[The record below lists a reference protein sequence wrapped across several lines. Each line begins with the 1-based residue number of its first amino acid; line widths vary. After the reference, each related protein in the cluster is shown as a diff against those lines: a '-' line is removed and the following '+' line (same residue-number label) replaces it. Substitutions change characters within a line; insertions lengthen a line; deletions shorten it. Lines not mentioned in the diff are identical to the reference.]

1 MHVTFELFDR
11 RDSGDE
17 HRLLSKTGENR
28 GSMTTVHTIR
38 THPTL
43 ERAAHIALVL
53 AHHELWYL
61 IEVLNLDRF
70 VPAQI
75 HRDTTSHQKSPEHR
89 TQPEQLRLAL
99 EELGPTFMKLGQM
112 LSIHADLLP
121 PEYQREF
128 SKLQD
133 AAPTVPIENVHE
145 MITTELGQPLEHSFA
160 SFDAT
165 PLAAASIGQAH
176 LATLQDGTEVVV
188 KVRRP
193 GAAEQVDEDLKLLH
207 SLAITASHRWALAK
221 EYDIIGIVKEF
232 DQSLRA
238 ELDYLHEGH
247 NAERFA
253 RNFAAESTVQ
263 IPQVFWETS
272 TSRVL
277 TQERIHGIKITDLDA
292 LDAAGIDRTELSR
305 RGAQIF
311 LKMVFDDGF
320 FHADL
325 HPGNLFIEEGGHIGL
340 IDFGMV
346 GIVDEQTRG
355 ELGIL
360 LSGMISQDSDRIAD
374 ALLELGASQQ
384 PVDRAAL
391 RRDLEHLLS
400 QFADQPLSSIPLG
413 PSLTE
418 LLSVTRCY
426 HLVLPSNL
434 VLLLKTTIM
443 MEGMVAQLDP
453 SFNLVEAL
461 TPYVERLMLQQYS
474 LAVWARRLGKT
485 IPDLAWLAN
494 EFPQH
499 LRRLIGE
506 LERGSLKFDIQP
518 TGLDP
523 VFKRAERLANRVVLG
538 IIIAALIVGLSMLVS
553 AYRPGVPGVWEV
565 LLTIGLTLAGVLA
578 VYLVWSIFRSGRQ

>member
-1 MHVTFELFDR
+1 
-11 RDSGDE
+11 
-17 HRLLSKTGENR
+17 
-28 GSMTTVHTIR
+28 MTTSQT
-38 THPTL
+38 THRHSSL
-43 ERAAHIALVL
+43 KRAAHIAQVL

-61 IEVLNLDRF
+61 IEVLDLERF
-70 VPAQI
+70 VPVHL
-75 HRDTTSHQKSPEHR
+75 HRSTPPHQKSPDLH
-89 TQPEQLRLAL
+89 TQPEQLRMAL

-112 LSIHADLLP
+112 LSIHDDLLP

-128 SKLQD
+128 AKLQD
-133 AAPTVPIENVHE
+133 AAPTVPIETVHE

-193 GAAEQVDEDLKLLH
+193 GAAEQIDEDLKLLH
-207 SLAITASHRWALAK
+207 SLASTASHRWEFANQ
-221 EYDIIGIVKEF
+221 YDVVGLVQEF

-253 RNFAAESTVQ
+253 RNFAGESKVQ
-263 IPQVFWETS
+263 IPRMFWETT

-277 TQERIHGIKITDLDA
+277 TQERIHGIKITDQAA
-292 LDAAGIDRTELSR
+292 LDAAGIDRAILSKQ
-305 RGAQIF
+305 GARIF
-311 LKMVFDDGF
+311 LKMVFEDGF

-325 HPGNLFIEEGGHIGL
+325 HPGNLFIEEDGHIGL

-346 GIVDEQTRG
+346 GSVDEQTRG
-355 ELGIL
+355 ELGLL
-360 LSGMISQDSDRIAD
+360 LSGIISQDSDRIAD

-400 QFADQPLSSIPLG
+400 QFADQPLSALPLG
-413 PSLTE
+413 PLVSE
-418 LLSVTRCY
+418 VLSIVRRY

-434 VLLLKTTIM
+434 MLLLKTMVMT
-443 MEGMVAQLDP
+443 EGMVVQLDP

-474 LAVWARRLGKT
+474 PAAWVKRLGKT
-485 IPDLAWLAN
+485 IPDLAWLAT

-499 LRRLIGE
+499 LRRLMGE
-506 LERGSLKFDIQP
+506 LERGTLKFDIQP

-523 VFKRAERLANRVVLG
+523 VFKRAERIANRIVLG
-538 IIIAALIVGLSMLVS
+538 VIVAALIVGLSMLVS
-553 AYRPGVPGVWEV
+553 AYRPGVTGVWDV
-565 LLTIGLTLAGVLA
+565 VLTIGLTLAGVLA
-578 VYLVWSIFRSGRQ
+578 IYLVWSIFRSGHH

>member
-1 MHVTFELFDR
+1 MA
-11 RDSGDE
+11 
-17 HRLLSKTGENR
+17 
-28 GSMTTVHTIR
+28 TTHTKR
-38 THPTL
+38 THSSL

-61 IEVLNLDRF
+61 IDVLNLERF
-70 VPAQI
+70 VPVHL
-75 HRDTTSHQKSPEHR
+75 HRNTTHHQNSPELR
-89 TQPEQLRLAL
+89 TQPEQLRMAL

-121 PEYQREF
+121 PEYQHEF

-133 AAPTVPIENVHE
+133 AAPTIPIEVVRE
-145 MITTELGQPLEHSFA
+145 MITIELAQPLEHSFA

-207 SLAITASHRWALAK
+207 SLASVASHRWELANQ
-221 EYDIIGIVKEF
+221 YDLVGMVQEF

-253 RNFAAESTVQ
+253 RNFASESTVQ
-263 IPQVFWETS
+263 IPRVFWETT

-277 TQERIHGIKITDLDA
+277 TQERIHGIKVTDLAA
-292 LDAAGIDRTELSR
+292 LDAAGIDRTSLSK

-311 LKMVFDDGF
+311 LKMVFEDGF

-346 GIVDEQTRG
+346 GIVDEQTRRD
-355 ELGIL
+355 LGL
-360 LSGMISQDSDRIAD
+360 LLLGMISKDSDRLVD
-374 ALLELGASQQ
+374 ALFELGASQQ

-400 QFADQPLSSIPLG
+400 QFADQPLSNLPLG
-413 PSLTE
+413 P
-418 LLSVTRCY
+418 LLADVLSIVRRY

-434 VLLLKTTIM
+434 VLLLKTTVM
-443 MEGMVAQLDP
+443 TEGMAVQLDP
-453 SFNLVEAL
+453 SFNLAEAF

-474 LAVWARRLGKT
+474 PAAWAKRLGKT
-485 IPDLAWLAN
+485 IPDLGWFAT
-494 EFPQH
+494 EFPKL
-499 LRRLIGE
+499 LRRLLGE
-506 LERGSLKFDIQP
+506 LERGSLKIDIQP
-518 TGLDP
+518 TGLEP
-523 VFKRAERLANRVVLG
+523 LFKRVEHIANRIVLG
-538 IIIAALIVGLSMLVS
+538 VIVAAFIVGLAMLIS

-565 LLTIGLTLAGVLA
+565 VLTVGITLASVLA
-578 VYLVWSIFRSGRQ
+578 LYLVWSIFRSGHQ

>member
-1 MHVTFELFDR
+1 M
-11 RDSGDE
+11 
-17 HRLLSKTGENR
+17 
-28 GSMTTVHTIR
+28 
-38 THPTL
+38 
-43 ERAAHIALVL
+43 VL

-61 IEVLNLDRF
+61 IEVLDLERF
-70 VPAQI
+70 VPVHL
-75 HRDTTSHQKSPEHR
+75 HRSAPPQQNHPVLR
-89 TQPEQLRLAL
+89 THPEQLRMAL

-112 LSIHADLLP
+112 LSIHDDLLP

-133 AAPTVPIENVHE
+133 AAPKVPIETVHE
-145 MITTELGQPLEHSFA
+145 MITAELGQSLEHSFA

-207 SLAITASHRWALAK
+207 SLASTASHRWEFASQ
-221 EYDIIGIVKEF
+221 YDVVGLVQEF

-253 RNFAAESTVQ
+253 RNFAGESTVQ
-263 IPQVFWETS
+263 IPRVFWETT

-277 TQERIHGIKITDLDA
+277 TQERIHGMKVTDIAA
-292 LDAAGIDRTELSR
+292 LDAAGIDRTALSK
-305 RGAQIF
+305 RGARIF
-311 LKMVFDDGF
+311 LKMVFEDGF

-325 HPGNLFIEEGGHIGL
+325 HPGNLFIEEGGNIGL

-346 GIVDEQTRG
+346 GIVDKRTQE
-355 ELGIL
+355 ELGLL
-360 LSGMISQDSDRIAD
+360 LSGMISQDSDRLVD

-391 RRDLEHLLS
+391 RRDVEHLLS
-400 QFADQPLSSIPLG
+400 QFADQPLSALPLG
-413 PSLTE
+413 PLLTE
-418 LLSVTRCY
+418 VLSVMRRY

-434 VLLLKTTIM
+434 VLLLKTLVMT
-443 MEGMVAQLDP
+443 EGMVVQLDP

-474 LAVWARRLGKT
+474 PTAWVRRLGKM
-485 IPDLAWLAN
+485 IPDLTWLAT

-499 LRRLIGE
+499 LRRLMGE
-506 LERGSLKFDIQP
+506 LERGTLKFDIQP
-518 TGLDP
+518 TGLEP
-523 VFKRAERLANRVVLG
+523 VFKRIERIANRIVLG
-538 IIIAALIVGLSMLVS
+538 VIVAALIVGLSMLVS

-578 VYLVWSIFRSGRQ
+578 IYLVWSIFRSGRH

>member
-1 MHVTFELFDR
+1 
-11 RDSGDE
+11 
-17 HRLLSKTGENR
+17 
-28 GSMTTVHTIR
+28 MTTSQT
-38 THPTL
+38 THRHSSL

-61 IEVLNLDRF
+61 IEILNLERF
-70 VPAQI
+70 VPVHL
-75 HRDTTSHQKSPEHR
+75 HRSTTSDQKSPELR
-89 TQPEQLRLAL
+89 TQPEQLRMAL

-112 LSIHADLLP
+112 LSIQADLLP

-133 AAPTVPIENVHE
+133 AAPTIPIEAVHE
-145 MITTELGQPLEHSFA
+145 MITVELGQSLEDSFA

-207 SLAITASHRWALAK
+207 SLATTASHRWELANQ
-221 EYDIIGIVKEF
+221 YDVVGLVKEF

-238 ELDYLHEGH
+238 ELDYLREGH

-253 RNFAAESTVQ
+253 RNFATENTVQ
-263 IPQVFWETS
+263 IPRMFWETT

-277 TQERIHGIKITDLDA
+277 TQERIHGIKVTDLAA
-292 LDAAGIDRTELSR
+292 LDAAGIDRAELSK
-305 RGAQIF
+305 RGAHIF
-311 LKMVFDDGF
+311 LKMVFEDGF

-325 HPGNLFIEEGGHIGL
+325 HPGNFFIEEGGNIGL

-346 GIVDEQTRG
+346 GIVDEQTRE
-355 ELGIL
+355 ELGLL
-360 LSGMISQDSDRIAD
+360 LSGMISQDTDRLVD
-374 ALLELGASQQ
+374 AMLELGASQQ
-384 PVDRAAL
+384 PVDRTAL
-391 RRDLEHLLS
+391 RRDLKQLLS
-400 QFADQPLSSIPLG
+400 QFADQPLSALPLG
-413 PSLTE
+413 PLLTDV
-418 LLSVTRCY
+418 LDINRRY

-443 MEGMVAQLDP
+443 TEGMAVQLDP
-453 SFNLVEAL
+453 SFNIVEAL
-461 TPYVERLMLQQYS
+461 TPYVERLMLQQNS
-474 LAVWARRLGKT
+474 PAAWARRLGKM
-485 IPDLAWLAN
+485 IPDVTWLAT

-499 LRRLIGE
+499 LRRLMGE
-506 LERGSLKFDIQP
+506 LERGTLKFDIQP

-523 VFKRAERLANRVVLG
+523 VFKRAERIANRIVLG
-538 IIIAALIVGLSMLVS
+538 IIVAALIVGLSMLIS

-565 LLTIGLTLAGVLA
+565 ILTIGLTLAGVLA
-578 VYLVWSIFRSGRQ
+578 LYLVWSIFRSGHH

>member
-1 MHVTFELFDR
+1 
-11 RDSGDE
+11 
-17 HRLLSKTGENR
+17 
-28 GSMTTVHTIR
+28 MTTAHTIR
-38 THPTL
+38 THSSL

-61 IEVLNLDRF
+61 IEILNLERF
-70 VPAQI
+70 VPAHL
-75 HRDTTSHQKSPEHR
+75 HRGTTPHQKSPELR
-89 TQPEQLRLAL
+89 TQPEQLRMAL

-133 AAPTVPIENVHE
+133 AAPTIPIEVVHE
-145 MITTELGQPLEHSFA
+145 TIMIELAQQLEDAFA

-176 LATLQDGTEVVV
+176 LATLHDGTEVVV

-207 SLAITASHRWALAK
+207 SLAVTASHRWELAK
-221 EYDIIGIVKEF
+221 QYDVVGLVQEF

-253 RNFAAESTVQ
+253 RNFAGESTVQ
-263 IPQVFWETS
+263 IPRVFWETT

-277 TQERIHGIKITDLDA
+277 TQERIHGIKVTDIAA
-292 LDAAGIDRTELSR
+292 LDAAGIDRTALSKH
-305 RGAQIF
+305 GAQIF
-311 LKMVFDDGF
+311 LKMVFEDGF

-325 HPGNLFIEEGGHIGL
+325 HPGNLFIEEDGHIGL

-346 GIVDEQTRG
+346 GVVDEQTRG
-355 ELGIL
+355 ELGLL
-360 LSGMISQDSDRIAD
+360 LSGMISQDSDRLVD
-374 ALLELGASQQ
+374 ALLELGTSQQ
-384 PVDRAAL
+384 PVDRTAL

-400 QFADQPLSSIPLG
+400 QFADQPLSALPLG
-413 PSLTE
+413 PLLTDV
-418 LLSVTRCY
+418 LSIVRRY

-443 MEGMVAQLDP
+443 TEGMVVQLDP

-474 LAVWARRLGKT
+474 PTAWVRRLGKT
-485 IPDLAWLAN
+485 IPDLAWFAT

-499 LRRLIGE
+499 LRRLLGE
-506 LERGSLKFDIQP
+506 LERGSLKIDIQP

-523 VFKRAERLANRVVLG
+523 LFKRAERIANRIVLG
-538 IIIAALIVGLSMLVS
+538 VIVAAFIVGLSMLIS
-553 AYRPGVPGVWEV
+553 AYRPGVSGVWEV
-565 LLTIGLTLAGVLA
+565 VLTIGFTLAGVLA
-578 VYLVWSIFRSGRQ
+578 VYLVWSIFRSGHH

>member
-1 MHVTFELFDR
+1 
-11 RDSGDE
+11 
-17 HRLLSKTGENR
+17 
-28 GSMTTVHTIR
+28 MTTSQT
-38 THPTL
+38 THRHSSL
-43 ERAAHIALVL
+43 ERAAHIAMVL

-61 IEVLNLDRF
+61 IEVLDLERF
-70 VPAQI
+70 VPVHL
-75 HRDTTSHQKSPEHR
+75 HRSTTSHQNNPELR
-89 TQPEQLRLAL
+89 TQPEQLRMAL

-112 LSIHADLLP
+112 LSIHDDLLP
-121 PEYQREF
+121 PQYQREF

-133 AAPTVPIENVHE
+133 AAPTVPIETVHE

-193 GAAEQVDEDLKLLH
+193 GAAEQIDEDLKLLH
-207 SLAITASHRWALAK
+207 SLASTASHRWDLANQ
-221 EYDIIGIVKEF
+221 YDVMGLVQEF

-253 RNFAAESTVQ
+253 RNFAGESKVQ
-263 IPQVFWETS
+263 IPRMFWETT

-277 TQERIHGIKITDLDA
+277 TQERIHGIKITDQVA
-292 LDAAGIDRTELSR
+292 LDAAGIDRAALSKH
-305 RGAQIF
+305 GARIF
-311 LKMVFDDGF
+311 LKMVFEDGF

-325 HPGNLFIEEGGHIGL
+325 HPGNLFIEEDGLIGL

-346 GIVDEQTRG
+346 GVVDDQTRG
-355 ELGIL
+355 ELGLL
-360 LSGMISQDSDRIAD
+360 LSGIISQDSDRIAD

-400 QFADQPLSSIPLG
+400 QFADQPLSAIPLG
-413 PSLTE
+413 PLVSDV
-418 LLSVTRCY
+418 LSIVRRY

-434 VLLLKTTIM
+434 MLLLKTMVMT
-443 MEGMVAQLDP
+443 EGMVAQLDP

-474 LAVWARRLGKT
+474 PAAWARRLGKT
-485 IPDLAWLAN
+485 IPDLAWLAT

-499 LRRLIGE
+499 LRRLMGE
-506 LERGSLKFDIQP
+506 LERGTLKFDIQP
-518 TGLDP
+518 TGLDQ
-523 VFKRAERLANRVVLG
+523 VFKRAERIANRIVLG
-538 IIIAALIVGLSMLVS
+538 VIVAALIVGLSMLVS
-553 AYRPGVPGVWEV
+553 AYRPGVTGVWDVV
-565 LLTIGLTLAGVLA
+565 LPIGLTLAGVLA
-578 VYLVWSIFRSGRQ
+578 IYLVWSIFRSGHH

>member
-1 MHVTFELFDR
+1 
-11 RDSGDE
+11 
-17 HRLLSKTGENR
+17 
-28 GSMTTVHTIR
+28 
-38 THPTL
+38 
-43 ERAAHIALVL
+43 VL
-53 AHHELWYL
+53 AHHELWYF
-61 IEVLNLDRF
+61 IEVLDLERF
-70 VPAQI
+70 VPVHL
-75 HRDTTSHQKSPEHR
+75 HRNTTLHQNHLELR
-89 TQPEQLRLAL
+89 TQPEQLRMAL

-133 AAPTVPIENVHE
+133 AAPPIPIEVVHE
-145 MITTELGQPLEHSFA
+145 TISIELAQPLEHAFA

-207 SLAITASHRWALAK
+207 SLASTASHRWELANQ
-221 EYDIIGIVKEF
+221 YDVVGLVQEF

-238 ELDYLHEGH
+238 ELDYLREGH

-253 RNFAAESTVQ
+253 RNFATESTVQ
-263 IPQVFWETS
+263 IPRMFWETT

-277 TQERIHGIKITDLDA
+277 TQERIHGIKVTDLAA
-292 LDAAGIDRTELSR
+292 LDAAGIDRAELSK

-311 LKMVFDDGF
+311 LKMVFEDGF

-355 ELGIL
+355 DLGLL
-360 LSGMISQDSDRIAD
+360 LSGMISQDTNRLID

-391 RRDLEHLLS
+391 RRDLDHLLS
-400 QFADQPLSSIPLG
+400 QFADQPLSALPLG
-413 PSLTE
+413 PLLTDV
-418 LLSVTRCY
+418 LSIVRRY

-434 VLLLKTTIM
+434 MLLLKTTVM
-443 MEGMVAQLDP
+443 TEGMAVQLDP

-461 TPYVERLMLQQYS
+461 SPYVERLMLQQNS
-474 LAVWARRLGKT
+474 PVAWARRLGKT
-485 IPDLAWLAN
+485 IPDLAWLAT

-506 LERGSLKFDIQP
+506 LERGTLKFDIQP

-523 VFKRAERLANRVVLG
+523 VFKRAERIANRIVLG
-538 IIIAALIVGLSMLVS
+538 VIVAALIVGLSMLVS
-553 AYRPGVPGVWEV
+553 AYRPGVTGVWDV
-565 LLTIGLTLAGVLA
+565 VLTIGLTLAGVLA
-578 VYLVWSIFRSGRQ
+578 VYLIWSIFRSSRH

>member
-1 MHVTFELFDR
+1 
-11 RDSGDE
+11 
-17 HRLLSKTGENR
+17 
-28 GSMTTVHTIR
+28 MTTSQT
-38 THPTL
+38 THRHSSL

-61 IEVLNLDRF
+61 IEVLGLERF
-70 VPAQI
+70 VPVHL
-75 HRDTTSHQKSPEHR
+75 HRGTPPHQNQPGLR
-89 TQPEQLRLAL
+89 TQPEQLRMAL

-112 LSIHADLLP
+112 LSIHDELLP

-133 AAPTVPIENVHE
+133 AAPTVPIETVHE
-145 MITTELGQPLEHSFA
+145 MITTELGQPLEDSFA

-193 GAAEQVDEDLKLLH
+193 GAAEQIDEDLKLLH
-207 SLAITASHRWALAK
+207 SLASTASHRWDLANQ
-221 EYDIIGIVKEF
+221 YDVMGLVQEF

-238 ELDYLHEGH
+238 ELDYLREGH

-253 RNFAAESTVQ
+253 RNFATESTVQ
-263 IPQVFWETS
+263 IPRMYWETT

-277 TQERIHGIKITDLDA
+277 TQERIHGIKVTDLAA
-292 LDAAGIDRTELSR
+292 LDAAGIDRAALSKD
-305 RGAQIF
+305 GARIF
-311 LKMVFDDGF
+311 LKMVFEDGF

-325 HPGNLFIEEGGHIGL
+325 HPGNLFIEEDGHIGL

-355 ELGIL
+355 ELGLL

-400 QFADQPLSSIPLG
+400 QFADQPLSALPLG
-413 PSLTE
+413 PMLTDV
-418 LLSVTRCY
+418 LSIVRLY

-434 VLLLKTTIM
+434 MLLLKTTIM
-443 MEGMVAQLDP
+443 TEGMVVQLDP
-453 SFNLVEAL
+453 SFNLIEAL

-474 LAVWARRLGKT
+474 PTAWARRLSKT
-485 IPDLAWLAN
+485 IPDLAWLAT
-494 EFPQH
+494 EFPQR
-499 LRRLIGE
+499 LRRLMGE
-506 LERGSLKFDIQP
+506 LERGNLKFDIQP

-523 VFKRAERLANRVVLG
+523 VFKRAERIANRIVLG
-538 IIIAALIVGLSMLVS
+538 VIVAALIVGLSMLIS
-553 AYRPGVPGVWEV
+553 AYRPGVTGVWDVV
-565 LLTIGLTLAGVLA
+565 LPIGFTLAGVLA
-578 VYLVWSIFRSGRQ
+578 IYLVWSIFRSGHH

>member
-1 MHVTFELFDR
+1 
-11 RDSGDE
+11 
-17 HRLLSKTGENR
+17 
-28 GSMTTVHTIR
+28 MTTVHSKR
-38 THPTL
+38 THSSL
-43 ERAAHIALVL
+43 ERATHIALVL

-61 IEVLNLDRF
+61 IDVLGLERF
-70 VPAQI
+70 VPV
-75 HRDTTSHQKSPEHR
+75 HLHLSTTPNQNNPLLR
-89 TQPEQLRLAL
+89 TQPEQLRMAL

-112 LSIHADLLP
+112 LSIHDDLLP

-128 SKLQD
+128 AKLQD
-133 AAPTVPIENVHE
+133 AAPTVPIETVHE

-207 SLAITASHRWALAK
+207 SLASTASHRWEFANQ
-221 EYDIIGIVKEF
+221 YDVVGLVQEF

-253 RNFAAESTVQ
+253 RNFESESTVQ
-263 IPQVFWETS
+263 IPRMFWETT

-277 TQERIHGIKITDLDA
+277 TQERIHGIKITDQAA
-292 LDAAGIDRTELSR
+292 LDAAGIDRAALSKQ
-305 RGAQIF
+305 GARIF
-311 LKMVFDDGF
+311 LKMVFEDGF

-325 HPGNLFIEEGGHIGL
+325 HPGNLFIEEGGNIGL

-346 GIVDEQTRG
+346 GSVDEQTRG
-355 ELGIL
+355 ELGLL

-400 QFADQPLSSIPLG
+400 QFADQPLSAIPLG
-413 PSLTE
+413 PLVSDV
-418 LLSVTRCY
+418 LSIVRRY

-434 VLLLKTTIM
+434 MLLLKTMVMT
-443 MEGMVAQLDP
+443 EGMVAQLDP

-474 LAVWARRLGKT
+474 PAAWARRLGKT
-485 IPDLAWLAN
+485 IPDLAWLAT

-499 LRRLIGE
+499 LRRLMGE
-506 LERGSLKFDIQP
+506 LERGTLKFDIQP

-523 VFKRAERLANRVVLG
+523 VFKRAERIANRIVLG
-538 IIIAALIVGLSMLVS
+538 VIVAALIVGLSMLIS
-553 AYRPGVPGVWEV
+553 AYRPGVTGVWDVV
-565 LLTIGLTLAGVLA
+565 LPIGLTLAGVLA
-578 VYLVWSIFRSGRQ
+578 IYLVWSIFRSGHH

>member
-1 MHVTFELFDR
+1 
-11 RDSGDE
+11 
-17 HRLLSKTGENR
+17 
-28 GSMTTVHTIR
+28 MTTAHTTR
-38 THPTL
+38 THSSL

-61 IEVLNLDRF
+61 IEVLNLERF
-70 VPAQI
+70 VPAHL
-75 HRDTTSHQKSPEHR
+75 HRSTTPHQKNPGLR
-89 TQPEQLRLAL
+89 TQPEQLRMAL

-133 AAPTVPIENVHE
+133 AAPTIPIETVRE
-145 MITTELGQPLEHSFA
+145 MITAELAQPLEHSFA
-160 SFDAT
+160 TFDAT

-207 SLAITASHRWALAK
+207 SLASTASHRWELANQ
-221 EYDIIGIVKEF
+221 YDVVGLVQEF

-253 RNFAAESTVQ
+253 RNFASESAVQ
-263 IPQVFWETS
+263 IPRMFWETT
-272 TSRVL
+272 TSKVL
-277 TQERIHGIKITDLDA
+277 TQERIHGIKVTDIAA
-292 LDAAGIDRTELSR
+292 LDAAGVDRTTLSK

-311 LKMVFDDGF
+311 LKMVFEDGF

-325 HPGNLFIEEGGHIGL
+325 HPGNLFIEEEGHIGL

-346 GIVDEQTRG
+346 GIVDKRTQE
-355 ELGIL
+355 ELGLL
-360 LSGMISQDSDRIAD
+360 LSGMISQDSDRLVD

-400 QFADQPLSSIPLG
+400 QFADQPLSAIPMGQL
-413 PSLTE
+413 LTDV
-418 LLSVTRCY
+418 LNIVRRY

-434 VLLLKTTIM
+434 VLLLKTTVM
-443 MEGMVAQLDP
+443 TEGMAMQLDP

-474 LAVWARRLGKT
+474 PAAWARRLGKM
-485 IPDLAWLAN
+485 IPDLAWLFT

-499 LRRLIGE
+499 LRRLMGE
-506 LERGSLKFDIQP
+506 LERGTLKFDIQP
-518 TGLDP
+518 TGLEP
-523 VFKRAERLANRVVLG
+523 LFKRVERIANRIVLG
-538 IIIAALIVGLSMLVS
+538 IIVAALIVGLSMLVS

-565 LLTIGLTLAGVLA
+565 VLTIGLTLAGVLA
-578 VYLVWSIFRSGRQ
+578 IYLVWSIFRSGHH